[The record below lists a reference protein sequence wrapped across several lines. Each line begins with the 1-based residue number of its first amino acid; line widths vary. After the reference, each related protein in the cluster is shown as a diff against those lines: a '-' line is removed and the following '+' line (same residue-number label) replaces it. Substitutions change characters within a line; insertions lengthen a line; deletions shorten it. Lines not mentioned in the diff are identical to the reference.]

1 MSLIN
6 DLKSSKLF
14 KYTASYLGVC
24 FVALQVMDPLS
35 ERGIISGKLFEYFL
49 YLLIVGI
56 PISTIIGFIADRK
69 NKKTIGKK
77 FQINFNVIGAIAALF
92 IIFYLSITNLQLK
105 QKYSDIDWARQDA
118 IPQLYEYIN
127 ESKVMDAFRLAKQ
140 IENVIPDDSMLVRAW
155 PKIARKVS
163 IITDPKES
171 QVYWNKYGSESNKWE
186 LLGSSPLLKST
197 YLTPGYYLRLRKK
210 IISHPLKQDIPTIY
224 QQGRIH
230 LS

>member
-35 ERGIISGKLFEYFL
+35 ERGIISGKLFEFFL
-49 YLLIVGI
+49 SLLIVGI

-118 IPQLYEYIN
+118 IPQLYEYMN

-186 LLGSSPLLKST
+186 LLGSSPLIEI
-197 YLTPGYYLRLRKK
+197 YLPNNSR
-210 IISHPLKQDIPTIY
+210 
-224 QQGRIH
+224 
-230 LS
+230 